1 MTEFILS
8 PDAPKVRER
17 VLEHIRA
24 LADSK
29 RWRVTVVRYQ
39 KRRTLPQNALFHK
52 WVDQIATETGNDNE
66 STKDAL
72 KAMFLPPRIIAMG
85 DELKEV
91 RQSTAALNV
100 ADMAQ
105 FMTRVQGWAA
115 SEGIALPQPEEMHDE

>member
-8 PDAPKVRER
+8 PEAPKVRER
-17 VLEHIRA
+17 VLEHIQA

-52 WVDQIATETGNDNE
+52 WVNVIATETGNDDE
-66 STKDAL
+66 ATKDAL
-72 KAMFLPPRIIAMG
+72 KQMFLPPQIVDMG
-85 DELKEV
+85 GVLVEG
-91 RQSTAALNV
+91 RRSTAALNT

-105 FMTRVQGWAA
+105 FMKRVQGWAA
-115 SEGIALPQPEEMHDE
+115 SEGIALPQPEEMHCE

>member
-39 KRRTLPQNALFHK
+39 KRTIPQNALFHK
-52 WVDQIATETGNDNE
+52 WVGAIAEDTGNDNE
-66 STKDAL
+66 ATKDAL
-72 KAMFLPPRIIAMG
+72 KMMFLPPRIIDMG
-85 DELKEV
+85 GQLVEV
-91 RQSTAALNV
+91 RRSTAALNV
-100 ADMAQ
+100 DEMTL
-105 FMTRVQGWAA
+105 FMKRVQGWAA
-115 SEGIALPQPEEMHDE
+115 SEGIALPQPEEMHCD